1 MKNYKLDEMIRGWF
15 VGNFDPSVF
24 KTNDVEV
31 GVKEYKKGDTEEKH
45 HHKIATEIT
54 VIISGK
60 VRMNDK
66 IYSKG
71 DIVMIYPGE
80 ATDFEA
86 LEDTTNVVV
95 KLPGVNN
102 DKYLGECQLVI
113 PMTGLGSR
121 FAKAGFDKPKPFID
135 VLDKP
140 MIVRV
145 LENLKYKDARYILIA
160 RKEHLTKEKKLVD
173 EIKNNFNVE
182 FIPIDKLTE
191 GTACTVLY
199 ARKYINNDMPLMI
212 ANSDQIVDI
221 NIADFINDSFK
232 RGLDGSILTFIDKEK
247 NPKWSFAKL
256 NNDLVVEVKEK
267 EAITE
272 FATVGIYFFN
282 KGKIFVE
289 SAIDMIIENDRVNNE
304 FYTCPV
310 YNYAIKSG
318 AKIGIYNIDF
328 SKMHGIGTPEDLEIF
343 KAINKL

>member
-1 MKNYKLDEMIRGWF
+1 
-15 VGNFDPSVF
+15 
-24 KTNDVEV
+24 
-31 GVKEYKKGDTEEKH
+31 
-45 HHKIATEIT
+45 
-54 VIISGK
+54 
-60 VRMNDK
+60 MN
-66 IYSKG
+66 I
-71 DIVMIYPGE
+71 
-80 ATDFEA
+80 
-86 LEDTTNVVV
+86 
-95 KLPGVNN
+95 
-102 DKYLGECQLVI
+102 VI
-113 PMTGLGSR
+113 PMAGLGSR

-182 FIPIDKLTE
+182 FIPIDKFTE

-328 SKMHGIGTPEDLEIF
+328 SKMHGIGTPEDLEKYINHLYCKID
-343 KAINKL
+343 KA

>member
-1 MKNYKLDEMIRGWF
+1 
-15 VGNFDPSVF
+15 
-24 KTNDVEV
+24 
-31 GVKEYKKGDTEEKH
+31 
-45 HHKIATEIT
+45 
-54 VIISGK
+54 
-60 VRMNDK
+60 MN
-66 IYSKG
+66 I
-71 DIVMIYPGE
+71 
-80 ATDFEA
+80 
-86 LEDTTNVVV
+86 
-95 KLPGVNN
+95 
-102 DKYLGECQLVI
+102 VI
-113 PMTGLGSR
+113 PMAGLGSR
-121 FAKAGFDKPKPFID
+121 LKAGFDKPKPFID

-267 EAITE
+267 EAISE

-328 SKMHGIGTPEDLEIF
+328 SKMHGIGTPEDLEKYINHLYCKID
-343 KAINKL
+343 KA